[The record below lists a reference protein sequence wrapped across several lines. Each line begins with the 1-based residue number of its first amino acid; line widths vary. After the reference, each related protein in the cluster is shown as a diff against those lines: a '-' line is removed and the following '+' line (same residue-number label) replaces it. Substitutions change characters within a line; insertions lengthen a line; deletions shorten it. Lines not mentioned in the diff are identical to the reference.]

1 MKSNMK
7 FINQFVFVTG
17 IASLIALFQIGC
29 ATSLPMPAG
38 IQELSPGDFENLIT
52 KKTKK
57 IEIYQG
63 LENKL
68 TVAATWLDS
77 ETSEGLLAHSARLA
91 QWEEPKYKEERF
103 RLVTKHTDRTEFFVS
118 FYTPERKLADLA
130 NTKNLWKI
138 YLDVNGQRY
147 EGKATKMKQLLTEIQ
162 ALYPHHNRWSTP
174 FMVSFPVSTALTENK
189 PALMTLTGAVGSA
202 QLKFD

>member
-1 MKSNMK
+1 MIGIMKS
-7 FINQFVFVTG
+7 INQLA
-17 IASLIALFQIGC
+17 IASLIALFQFGC

-38 IQELSPGDFENLIT
+38 IQELSPGDYEKLIT
-52 KKTKK
+52 EKTKK

-68 TVAATWLDS
+68 TVSATWLDS

-118 FYTPERKLADLA
+118 FYTPERKHADLA

-147 EGKATKMKQLLTEIQ
+147 EGKAVKMKQLLSEIQ

-174 FMVSFPVSTALTENK
+174 FTVSFPVSTALTENK
-189 PALMTLTGAVGSA
+189 SALITLTGAIGSA
-202 QLKFD
+202 QLKFE

>member
-1 MKSNMK
+1 MIGNMK
-7 FINQFVFVTG
+7 FINRFVVATLV
-17 IASLIALFQIGC
+17 ASLLVLLQFGC

-38 IQELSPGDFENLIT
+38 VQELSPSDFENLIS

-77 ETSEGLLAHSARLA
+77 ETSEGLLSHSARLA

-118 FYTPERKLADLA
+118 FYTPERKHADLA

-147 EGKATKMKQLLTEIQ
+147 EGKAVKMKQLLTEIQ
-162 ALYPHHNRWSTP
+162 ALYAHHNRWSTP

-189 PALMTLTGAVGSA
+189 PALMTLTGAIGSA
-202 QLKFD
+202 QLKFE